1 MVCLYLRFKGVHMPW
16 ASCLR
21 AENFQLVYLFSQK
34 KKNILTVVLVL
45 FHIVELEVKK
55 LERHV
60 LSVPTC
66 MHGKRFQPVAR
77 DPTSIT
83 F

>member
-55 LERHV
+55 IGTTRFECTNLHARQTLSASGER
-60 LSVPTC
+60 SY
-66 MHGKRFQPVAR
+66 
-77 DPTSIT
+77 
-83 F
+83 